1 MFDMR
6 KISYMKRAAKRFL
19 EGTACRHPVE
29 AVELG
34 LKTLEEWVEVLSQ
47 EREFDR
53 EAAPSRDAARAS
65 RKPSAVLVS

>member
-19 EGTACRHPVE
+19 EGTTCRHPVE
-29 AVELG
+29 AVERG
-34 LKTLEEWVEVLSQ
+34 IKTLEEWVELLSQ

-53 EAAPSRDAARAS
+53 VAVAPRAS
-65 RKPSAVLVS
+65 RKSSAVLVS